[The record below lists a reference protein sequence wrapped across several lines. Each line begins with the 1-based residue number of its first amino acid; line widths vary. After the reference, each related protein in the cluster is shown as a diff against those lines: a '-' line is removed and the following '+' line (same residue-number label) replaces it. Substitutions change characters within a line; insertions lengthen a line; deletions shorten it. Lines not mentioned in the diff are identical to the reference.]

1 MAVTVFTDQPRNSL
15 AGEAQQ
21 TRCDANDDQC
31 DLGHSGRV
39 AEAATLIARNLT
51 SGRPCM
57 NLALISV
64 AASIALVSTFV
75 FLLVA
80 NSWHFITRSI
90 GSAGSFRDSIMLE
103 AAQRFRNEM
112 DRLTRRIHFYLSGA
126 LVFIV
131 IFSVSYLL
139 RPEEL
144 FVSLPNW
151 QLKAIL
157 SILGIVALLAA
168 FRFIAAMLAR
178 RRTKFVRDATI
189 AAGHGLQ
196 ILAGNRNRVFYDVPC
211 GAGVIDNVIVGLHGV
226 YAVHVVARKA
236 GKVNRIRLEGD
247 KLIFAPGNHSL
258 SLIEFGQRTNQLA
271 AEFSKVLKHEVKVR
285 CVVAVP
291 GWEIESQES
300 ESHLIVNE
308 RNLAMLR
315 GWKDENDY
323 LMSEEVEKLHKVLTK
338 RCTRAQ

>member
-1 MAVTVFTDQPRNSL
+1 MAVTVITDQLPKGL
-15 AGEAQQ
+15 AGEGER
-21 TRCDANDDQC
+21 TRCHSNGDQC
-31 DLGHSGRV
+31 DLGHSGRDT
-39 AEAATLIARNLT
+39 EAATLIARNPT
-51 SGRPCM
+51 SGRPRM
-57 NLALISV
+57 NLELVSV

-103 AAQRFRNEM
+103 AAQRFRNEIE
-112 DRLTRRIHFYLSGA
+112 RLTRRIHVYLTGA
-126 LVFIV
+126 LVFAV

-144 FVSLPNW
+144 FASLPPW
-151 QLKAIL
+151 QLQAIL
-157 SILGIVALLAA
+157 SVLGIVASFAA

-178 RRTKFVRDATI
+178 RRTKFVRDATV

-196 ILAGNRNRVFYDVPC
+196 KLAGNRNRVFYDVPC

-247 KLIFAPGNHSL
+247 NLIFATGGHPL
-258 SLIEFGQRTNQLA
+258 SLTGFGQRTNQLA
-271 AEFSKVLKHEVKVR
+271 GEFSKVLKHEVSVR
-285 CVVAVP
+285 CVVVVP

-300 ESHLIVNE
+300 DYHLIVNE
-308 RNLAMLR
+308 RNLAMLC

-323 LMSEEVEKLHKVLTK
+323 LMSEEVEELHEVLNK
-338 RCTRAQ
+338 RCRRAQ